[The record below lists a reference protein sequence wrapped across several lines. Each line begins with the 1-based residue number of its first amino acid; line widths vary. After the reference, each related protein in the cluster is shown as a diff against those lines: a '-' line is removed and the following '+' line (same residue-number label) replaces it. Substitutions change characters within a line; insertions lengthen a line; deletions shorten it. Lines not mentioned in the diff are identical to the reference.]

1 MAKRLKQ
8 RIYINGQT
16 KWVTGYSHQ
25 EVLESALKLLNA
37 LAEANATPQKDYLF
51 APYAQNWKALYK
63 ENSLKHTTLREY
75 TTLLNK
81 HILPVFGEQDI
92 RAITT
97 DDIQRFMNSKADMSK
112 KSIHEMVM
120 VLGMVLES
128 AVEDGIIT
136 RNPARSK
143 RLKNPSKKKAVRN
156 ALDREQIVDI
166 IANLHR
172 LNDERD
178 VLLLALL
185 IYTGMRRDEVLGLK
199 WENIDF
205 KNNLIY
211 VVRGVTFKCNLPHI
225 DTPKTDAAIR
235 SIPMPA
241 ALRQYLHPLE
251 NHLFVIGG
259 GEQPITEQTMK
270 RMWERIKKTINV
282 YGATPHVF
290 RHTFMTFADREAV
303 PLKTLQAIG
312 GYADIYTL
320 KNRYTHTQQ
329 EDIESARQ
337 RIDNM
342 FSPVLCDIAV
352 TAPKA
357 ANP

>member
-8 RIYINGQT
+8 HIEINGQT
-16 KWVTGYSHQ
+16 RWVTGYSHQ
-25 EVLESALKLLNA
+25 EILDNAIKLVMTSATE
-37 LAEANATPQKDYLF
+37 EAHTKPEKKYLF
-51 APYAQNWKALYK
+51 APYAKNWLSLYK
-63 ENSLKHTTLREY
+63 EQTLKHTTLREY

-81 HILPVFGEQDI
+81 HILPVFEKQDI

-97 DDIQRFMNSKADMSK
+97 DDVQRFMNSKADMSR

-128 AVEDGIIT
+128 AVEDGIIV

-143 RLKNPSKKKAVRN
+143 RLKNPSKKKTVRN
-156 ALDREQIVDI
+156 ALEREQLTDI

-172 LNDERD
+172 LTDERD

-205 KNNLIY
+205 EHSLIH

-225 DTPKTDAAIR
+225 DTPKTNAAIR
-235 SIPMPA
+235 SVPMPA
-241 ALRQYLHPLE
+241 ALQQYLHPKDD
-251 NHLFVIGG
+251 NLFVIGG

-270 RMWERIKKTINV
+270 RMWERIKRTINV

-290 RHTFMTFADREAV
+290 RHTYMTFADRENV
-303 PLKTLQAIG
+303 PLKTLQSIG

-320 KNRYTHTQQ
+320 KNRYTHTQR
-329 EDIESARQ
+329 EDIEHARS
-337 RIDNM
+337 RIDHM
-342 FSPVLCDIAV
+342 FSPV
-352 TAPKA
+352 
-357 ANP
+357 

>member
-8 RIYINGQT
+8 KIQINGQI

-25 EVLESALKLLNA
+25 EVLDNA
-37 LAEANATPQKDYLF
+37 IQQVTASLTAEANNRMEDLHPF
-51 APYAQNWKALYK
+51 APYAKNWLSLYK
-63 ENSLKHTTLREY
+63 ENTLKHTTLREY

-81 HILPVFGEQDI
+81 HILPSFGEKDI
-92 RAITT
+92 RDITT
-97 DDIQRFMNSKADMSK
+97 DDIQRFMNSKADMSR

-128 AVEDGIIT
+128 AVEDGILT

-143 RLKNPSKKKAVRN
+143 RLKNPSKKKTVRN
-156 ALDREQIVDI
+156 ALEREQLMDI

-172 LNDERD
+172 LTDERD

-205 KNNLIY
+205 EHGFIH

-241 ALRQYLHPLE
+241 ALRQHLHPKAD
-251 NHLFVIGG
+251 HLFIIGG
-259 GEQPITEQTMK
+259 GEHPITEQTMK
-270 RMWERIKKTINV
+270 RMWERIRKTINV

-303 PLKTLQAIG
+303 PLKTLQSIG

-320 KNRYTHTQQ
+320 KNRYTHTQR
-329 EDIESARQ
+329 EDIEHARK
-337 RIDNM
+337 RIDHM
-342 FSPVLCDIAV
+342 FLPG
-352 TAPKA
+352 
-357 ANP
+357 